1 MIRLY
6 ISKIQPTG
14 MRRAYLFLITA
25 ALLGFLIAPVGAA
38 PTLTISAS
46 PQQAHIGDVITINGT
61 VSGMATIAA
70 YLFVTGP
77 DLDTRGVT
85 LDNLNI
91 PAGRGLFTTAPVRLS
106 DGTWTYTWDTSVI
119 LGTMTPG
126 KYTIYVVSSPVDRLR
141 NVREDMATVDVEFL
155 ASDKPVT
162 ETPLEPAVPIIAL
175 IIAGVL
181 GLCASR
187 LPEKRN

>member
-14 MRRAYLFLITA
+14 MRRAYLLLITA
-25 ALLGFLIAPVGAA
+25 ALLGLLIAPVGAA
-38 PTLTISAS
+38 TTLTIAAS

-61 VSGMATIAA
+61 VSGITTIAV
-70 YLFVTGP
+70 YLFVIGP

-106 DGTWTYTWDTSVI
+106 DGSWTYSWDTSVI
-119 LGTMTPG
+119 LGNMKPG
-126 KYTIYVVSSPVDRLR
+126 KYTVYVVSSPLDRSR
-141 NVREDMATVDVEFL
+141 YVREDFATAEIEFL
-155 ASDKPVT
+155 PSDKPVA
-162 ETPLEPAVPIIAL
+162 ETPLEPAIPVIAV
-175 IIAGVL
+175 GL
-181 GLCASR
+181 GA
-187 LPEKRN
+187 

>member
-1 MIRLY
+1 
-6 ISKIQPTG
+6 
-14 MRRAYLFLITA
+14 MRWVYLLLITA
-25 ALLGFLIAPVGAA
+25 ALMGLLIAPAGAA
-38 PTLTISAS
+38 TTLTISAS

-61 VSGMATIAA
+61 VSGIATIAV

-106 DGTWTYTWDTSVI
+106 DGSWTYTWDTSVI

-141 NVREDMATVDVEFL
+141 NVREDMATVNVEFL
-155 ASDKPVT
+155 TPDKPVT
-162 ETPLEPAVPIIAL
+162 EAPLEPAVPIIAL

-187 LPEKRN
+187 LPEKRAR